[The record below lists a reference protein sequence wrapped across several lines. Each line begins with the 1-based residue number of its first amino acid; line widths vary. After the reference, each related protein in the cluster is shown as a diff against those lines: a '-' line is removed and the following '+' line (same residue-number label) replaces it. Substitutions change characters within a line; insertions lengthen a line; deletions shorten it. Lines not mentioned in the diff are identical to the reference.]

1 MKKGEKNGGGG
12 GKGEGEREKKK
23 FLKTVPLCEFT
34 EDNDLAWINNMWPRY
49 SCR

>member
-1 MKKGEKNGGGG
+1 MKKGEKNGGGR
-12 GKGEGEREKKK
+12 EGRVREREKK

-34 EDNDLAWINNMWPRY
+34 EDNDLAWLNNMWPRY